1 MKNSAL
7 GLLIFGLCSAGVVWA
22 EIGSACSIEAPV
34 VATYRIRV
42 EVPGGVTENTLQLWR
57 YKNQVAIRYPKSLVT
72 EIWEKTKNNRLH
84 LVKIFEKHKKGI
96 EYQPFEI
103 SGSHDWSVKRQL
115 VSNEAISKMNLTQS
129 AGKGCNLIK
138 NYSIQTNKGVRH
150 LAWLENQALIKSYRE
165 TNDQRTTAWTL
176 LSTSTKQQEIWNKFS
191 ALNSYDTIDYTD
203 IGDNESDPFL
213 TSMINFGFI
222 ENHSHGFYD
231 SQGNTVHK
239 H

>member
-7 GLLIFGLCSAGVVWA
+7 GLLVFGLFSACSVWA
-22 EIGSACSIEAPV
+22 EAAKTCSIEAPV
-34 VATYRIRV
+34 VATYKIRV
-42 EVPGGVTENTLQLWR
+42 EVPGGSKENILELWR
-57 YKNQVAIRYPKSLVT
+57 YNNQVAIRYPKTLVT
-72 EIWEKTKNNRLH
+72 EMWGKTKNDRLH
-84 LVKIFEKHKKGI
+84 LVKIFEKHKRGI

-103 SGSHDWSVKRQL
+103 GGSHDWSVKRQL
-115 VSNEAISKMNLTQS
+115 VSNEAISKMRFIKS

-138 NYSIQTNKGVRH
+138 NYSKQTNKGVRH
-150 LAWLENQALIKSYRE
+150 LAWLENKALIKSYVE
-165 TNDQRTTAWTL
+165 SSDQRTSTWTL
-176 LSTSTKQQEIWNKFS
+176 LSTSTKQQEIREKFR
-191 ALNSYDTIDYTD
+191 ALNSYDTVDYTD

-231 SQGNTVHK
+231 SQGNAVHK

>member
-1 MKNSAL
+1 MKNSVL
-7 GLLIFGLCSAGVVWA
+7 GLLVFGLCSTGSVWA
-22 EIGSACSIEAPV
+22 EAAKTCSIEAPV
-34 VATYRIRV
+34 VAKYKIRV

-57 YKNQVAIRYPKSLVT
+57 HNNQVAIRYPKTLVT
-72 EIWEKTKNNRLH
+72 EMWEKTKNDRLH

-115 VSNEAISKMNLTQS
+115 VSNEAISKMNLIKSTGQ
-129 AGKGCNLIK
+129 GCNLIK
-138 NYSIQTNKGVRH
+138 NYSKQTNRGVRH
-150 LAWLENQALIKSYRE
+150 LVWLENKALIKSYIE
-165 TNDQRTTAWTL
+165 TNDQRTTTWTL
-176 LSTSTKQQEIWNKFS
+176 LSTSRKQQEIWKKFS
-191 ALNSYDTIDYTD
+191 ALNSYDTVDYTD

>member
-7 GLLIFGLCSAGVVWA
+7 GLLIFGLCSTGVVWA
-22 EIGSACSIEAPV
+22 EAAKTCSIEAPV
-34 VATYRIRV
+34 AATYKIRV
-42 EVPGGVTENTLQLWR
+42 EVPEGVTENILQLWR
-57 YKNQVAIRYPKSLVT
+57 YNNQVAIRYPKTLVT
-72 EIWEKTKNNRLH
+72 EMWGKTKNDRLH

-115 VSNEAISKMNLTQS
+115 VSNEAISRMNFVTS
-129 AGKGCNLIK
+129 TGKGCNLIK
-138 NYSIQTNKGVRH
+138 NYSKQTNKGVRH
-150 LAWLENQALIKSYRE
+150 LAWLKNKALIKSYIE
-165 TNDQRTTAWTL
+165 TNDQRTSTWTL
-176 LSTSTKQQEIWNKFS
+176 LSTGTKQQEIREKFS
-191 ALNSYDTIDYTD
+191 ALNSYDTVDYTD